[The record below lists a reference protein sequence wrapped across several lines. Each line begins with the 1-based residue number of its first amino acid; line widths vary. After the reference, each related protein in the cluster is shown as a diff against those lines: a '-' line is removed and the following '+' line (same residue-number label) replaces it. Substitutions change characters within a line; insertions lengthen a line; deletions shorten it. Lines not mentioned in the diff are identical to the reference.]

1 MRRKGIYTKRISK
14 PEQAKRSAKRG
25 WRWWKNLSKP
35 KKFLLIGGPILA
47 FLIFVPL
54 ITYAFYYNTI
64 ADQQKLMNANNTGVV
79 LTDKNGKPFFTIG
92 RAEHRQMID
101 LNKVSKNVKEALIA
115 TEDKDFYKHR
125 GFSITGIFRAFYG
138 NLLAGGVTGGG
149 STISQQLAKNLL
161 LSQNQTILR
170 KYQELTISI
179 AIEQRYT
186 KDEILAMYLSSV
198 FFGGTNFGIEEAA
211 KFYFNTT
218 PDKLDLAQSSMLVG
232 ILPAPNAYSPTLG
245 NVKYAKER
253 QKTVLSRM
261 VKEGYIS
268 QDEAD
273 AAYDQKLAY
282 AEPKQQESSEAPHF
296 AEMVMNELN
305 KKYGEEKVLR
315 SGYQVKTSLDLDMQK
330 KMNANLQAHVPYI
343 QSAGGSNAS
352 GVAIDPR
359 NGEIRALVGSADWNN
374 DKWGKV
380 NMTTTSRQP
389 GSSFKPIYYAGALAN
404 GTITPATILR
414 DEATD
419 FGGYSPQN
427 ADRRFRGDVTVR
439 SAISQSLNIPSV
451 EVMQKYGINRA
462 VDTAQQL
469 GISSVSKDKNY
480 GLSLALG
487 SAEAPLMQMTNAYA
501 AFANGGQQYPT
512 TTITEVKDKFDQSI
526 FSAQEKSKTAISQ
539 QGAYLISDIL
549 SDNNARAPI
558 FGNSLTVPGSK
569 VAVKT
574 GTTDDSRDAWTIG
587 YTPQIAV
594 GIWVGN
600 NDNAPMRSG
609 GSDMAGPIWR
619 NTMQQYLENSPNNGF
634 SKPGGIVDR
643 AVCYGTGSIADTPGS
658 NTYNEVFASQYLPSG
673 RCNSQ
678 KEVKKISV
686 CRLDDKRMV
695 EINEDDF
702 DNSRYSRNAAD
713 CRKQTEQPQETPTT
727 ISVCNLTTKQ
737 IETINEDDFDSSLYS
752 RDLAQC
758 QDTSTP
764 TDPENPTNPTN
775 PTDPTNPPTNPIT
788 PPRQQ

>member
-1 MRRKGIYTKRISK
+1 MRRKGIYTKPVSR
-14 PEQAKRSAKRG
+14 PQQAKRSARRG

-47 FLIFVPL
+47 FLIVVPL
-54 ITYAFYYNTI
+54 VTYAFYYSTI
-64 ADQQKLMNANNTGVV
+64 TDQQKLMNANNTGVV
-79 LTDKNGKPFFTIG
+79 LTDKNGKAFFTIG
-92 RAEHRQMID
+92 RAEHREIVN
-101 LNKVSKNVKEALIA
+101 LNKVSKSVKEALIA
-115 TEDKDFYKHR
+115 TEDKDFYKHK
-125 GFSITGIFRAFYG
+125 GFSVAGIFRAFYG

-179 AIEQRYT
+179 AIEQRYS

-198 FFGGTNFGIEEAA
+198 FFGGTNFGIDEAA

-218 PDKLDLAQSSMLVG
+218 SDKLDLAQSSMLIG

-245 NVKYAKER
+245 NAKYAKER
-253 QKTVLSRM
+253 QKTVLTRM

-268 QDEAD
+268 QAEAD
-273 AAYDQKLAY
+273 AAYGQKLAY
-282 AEPKQQESSEAPHF
+282 AEPRQQESSEAPHF
-296 AEMVMNELN
+296 AEMVMSELN

-330 KMNANLQAHVPYI
+330 KLNANLQAHIPYI
-343 QSAGGSNAS
+343 QLASGTNAS
-352 GVAIDPR
+352 GIAIDPK

-380 NMTTTSRQP
+380 NMATTPRQP
-389 GSSFKPIYYAGALAN
+389 GSSFKSIYYAGALAN

-414 DEATD
+414 DQPTD
-419 FGGYSPQN
+419 FGGGYRPQN
-427 ADRRFRGDVTVR
+427 ADRNFRGDVTVR

-451 EVMQKYGINRA
+451 EVLRKYGVNQT
-462 VDTAQQL
+462 VDTAGQL
-469 GISSVSKDKNY
+469 GITTLDKNKNY

-487 SAEAPLMQMTNAYA
+487 AAEVPLNQMTNAYA

-526 FSAQEKSKTAISQ
+526 FSSQEKSKTTVSA

-549 SDNNARAPI
+549 SDNSARAPI

-587 YTPQIAV
+587 YTPKIALGV
-594 GIWVGN
+594 WVGN

-619 NTMQQYLENSPNNGF
+619 TTMQQYLESSPNTSF
-634 SKPGGIVDR
+634 PKPGGIVDR
-643 AVCYGTGSIADTPGS
+643 AVCYGTGSIADNSGS
-658 NTYNEVFASQYLPSG
+658 NTYNEVFASQYLPTG

-678 KEVKKISV
+678 KEVRKISV
-686 CRLDDKRMV
+686 CRLNDKRMV
-695 EINEDDF
+695 EISEDDF
-702 DNSRYSRNAAD
+702 DSSRYSRNAAD
-713 CRKQTEQPQETPTT
+713 CRKETETSQPEAQTM

-737 IETINEDDFDSSLYS
+737 IETIDEKDFDSAQYS

-758 QDTSTP
+758 SDTTP
-764 TDPENPTNPTN
+764 TDPENPT
-775 PTDPTNPPTNPIT
+775 DPVTPPPNSVT